1 MKVNP
6 WPYAIALYFAIF
18 IGAIAIWITFAVRHD
33 DQLVRSDYYEQ
44 ELKYQTDIDGQ
55 SRGARADVNV
65 SYDSTRQLVT
75 IALPAPV
82 TSGSIYFYRPSDAKA
97 DRQIT
102 LDLKDGAQKVDV
114 RNFENGLWKVRVT
127 WIKDGAEYRHNATL
141 VFAPTEISL
150 R

>member
-1 MKVNP
+1 MKLNP

-18 IGAIAIWITFAVRHD
+18 IGAIAVWITFAVRHD

-82 TSGSIYFYRPSDAKA
+82 ASGSIYFYRPSDPQA
-97 DRQIT
+97 DRE
-102 LDLKDGAQKVDV
+102 LPLALKDGAQRAAA
-114 RNFENGLWKVRVT
+114 RNFEHGLWKVRVT
-127 WIKDGAEYRHNATL
+127 WIKDISEHRHNATL